1 MDNIKDFLKELY
13 AFSHH
18 HNVTV
23 ADVLATHPG
32 THTEKTGRLFSHMVN
47 AHHIWVSRINSVK
60 NLYGVWETLPL
71 EKLRLVSKDN
81 FEQTLHIL
89 DSVDLSTV
97 VSYTNTQGNAYKN
110 TVKDILF
117 HVVNH
122 TTYHRGQIALELRQA
137 GVTPPVTDYIAYKR

>member
-1 MDNIKDFLKELY
+1 MDSIKDFLKELHT
-13 AFSHH
+13 FSHH
-18 HNVTV
+18 HNLTV
-23 ADVLATHPG
+23 ADVLSAQPADRM
-32 THTEKTGRLFSHMVN
+32 EKEIRLFSHMVN

-60 NLYGVWETLPL
+60 NLYGVWEILPL
-71 EKLRLVSKDN
+71 EKLKQVTQDN
-81 FEQTLHIL
+81 FDQTVHIL

-137 GVTPPVTDYIAYKR
+137 GIAPPVTDYIAYKR